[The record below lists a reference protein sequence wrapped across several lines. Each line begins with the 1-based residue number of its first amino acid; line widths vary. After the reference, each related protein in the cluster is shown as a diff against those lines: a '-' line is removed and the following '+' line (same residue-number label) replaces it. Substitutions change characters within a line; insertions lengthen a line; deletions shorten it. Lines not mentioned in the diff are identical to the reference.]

1 MKPLDPKLL
10 RHAGAARRYVLLTAG
25 LGLGMVAL
33 TVLQAR
39 GLARLLGHAREVAG
53 GHGRLLLWLGGV
65 WLLRAALAGLQE
77 WTGKR
82 SAHRVIAQLREGL
95 LTRLASGSE
104 GGRASAGG
112 VAQVELATR
121 GLDAL
126 QPYLEGYVPQLLLT
140 ALATPALLVCVWR
153 ADPVSA
159 ALMAGSLPLIPL
171 FMVLVGRFT
180 REATARQLASMQ
192 QLSARVLDLI
202 TGLATLRAL
211 GRQRGAAA
219 QVLRLSEAH
228 ARTTLQ
234 ALRRAF
240 LSSFVLELIATLSIA
255 SVAVGIGLRLL
266 EGAMP
271 LETGLF
277 VLLIAPEVYAPLR
290 QVGALFHASAEGA
303 EAAAQAIA
311 RLEAPQPAHGTLA
324 APPLTSGTL
333 ELRDVSVATRDVGR
347 RAPEGLSFVL
357 PLGQGR
363 ILGLRGES
371 GAGKSTALAV
381 VLGLLPPTCG
391 GVFLRPEG
399 AAALALGSLD
409 LTTYWAQL
417 AWLPQRL
424 HLEPGT
430 VRESVCRGRVIP
442 ASALSA
448 AAEATGFD
456 AVAARL
462 PEGWDTRL
470 GRDGQGLSLG
480 QRQRLALTRILAG
493 DERLLLLDEPTAHLD
508 EASEQRVLEALKQR
522 ARQGTT
528 LLLVSHRARTLAIA
542 DDVLTLHS
550 HAASLDTLA
559 EAA

>member
-10 RHAGAARRYVLLTAG
+10 RHASAARRYVLLTAG

-39 GLARLLGHAREVAG
+39 GLARLLGHAREAAG
-53 GHGRLLLWLGGV
+53 SSGTALLWLGGV

-77 WTGKR
+77 WAGKR
-82 SAHRVIAQLREGL
+82 SAHRVIAQLRAGL
-95 LTRLASGSE
+95 LARLASGPE
-104 GGRASAGG
+104 RERASAG

-180 REATARQLASMQ
+180 REATMRQLASMQ

-211 GRQRGAAA
+211 GRHRGVAA

-240 LSSFVLELIATLSIA
+240 LSSFVLELITTLSIA

-266 EGAMP
+266 DGAMA

-277 VLLIAPEVYAPLR
+277 VLLLAPEVYAPLR

-311 RLEAPQPAHGTLA
+311 RLEAPQPARGTLS

-333 ELRDVSVATRDVGR
+333 ELRDVSVATRDAGCC
-347 RAPEGLSFVL
+347 APDGLSFVL

-381 VLGLLPPTCG
+381 MLGLLPPTRG

-399 AAALALGSLD
+399 GAALALGALD
-409 LTTYWAQL
+409 LTTYWPQL
-417 AWLPQRL
+417 AWLPQQL

-442 ASALSA
+442 PSALAA

-456 AVAARL
+456 AVVARL
-462 PEGWDTRL
+462 PDGWDTKL

-480 QRQRLALTRILAG
+480 QRQRLALTRVLVG

-508 EASEQRVLEALKQR
+508 EVSEQRVLEALKRR
-522 ARQGTT
+522 ARKGTT

-550 HAASLDTLA
+550 HASSPDTLP